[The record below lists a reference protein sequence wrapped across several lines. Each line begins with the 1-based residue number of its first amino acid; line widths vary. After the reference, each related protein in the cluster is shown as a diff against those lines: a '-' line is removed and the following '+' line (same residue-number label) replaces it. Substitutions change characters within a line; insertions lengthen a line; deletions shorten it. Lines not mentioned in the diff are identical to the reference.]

1 MIYDDVPGRDNLLKW
16 MERHLQY
23 NTWRKTREQTGNGYM
38 MLYGNHETC
47 RNHEKLGHCIAHTFA
62 KYSIVPV
69 KVNKYYMEMWWN
81 VVCVSVFLDLL
92 AQQLQFYS
100 WNGRHAT
107 IQEQTMITM
116 GCQPCTVWSVVPP
129 HIQIYIYACQS
140 ESSPHIPNSIYWIFV
155 SMFCHIWFIAFP
167 DYFYVCFSQ
176 ISTYMGGS
184 VVGISRYIPMGVPQ
198 VTMGFVKLC
207 HYVIVIHDDWM
218 IWGYAHDLGTPHNP
232 SYIFLQHVPGSNCSQ
247 SAEAPISA
255 QGPHCKLKAGKP
267 APSVKPKTE
276 DLILMQGI

>member
-1 MIYDDVPGRDNLLKW
+1 
-16 MERHLQY
+16 
-23 NTWRKTREQTGNGYM
+23 
-38 MLYGNHETC
+38 
-47 RNHEKLGHCIAHTFA
+47 
-62 KYSIVPV
+62 
-69 KVNKYYMEMWWN
+69 
-81 VVCVSVFLDLL
+81 
-92 AQQLQFYS
+92 
-100 WNGRHAT
+100 
-107 IQEQTMITM
+107 
-116 GCQPCTVWSVVPP
+116 
-129 HIQIYIYACQS
+129 
-140 ESSPHIPNSIYWIFV
+140 
-155 SMFCHIWFIAFP
+155 
-167 DYFYVCFSQ
+167 
-176 ISTYMGGS
+176 MGGS

>member
-129 HIQIYIYACQS
+129 HIQIYIYICLSIWIITPHS
-140 ESSPHIPNSIYWIFV
+140 EFHILNFCFHVLSYLIHSVSRLLLRMFLADFHIYGWQCRWNI
-155 SMFCHIWFIAFP
+155 
-167 DYFYVCFSQ
+167 Q
-176 ISTYMGGS
+176 IYSYG
-184 VVGISRYIPMGVPQ
+184 
-198 VTMGFVKLC
+198 
-207 HYVIVIHDDWM
+207 
-218 IWGYAHDLGTPHNP
+218 GTPSHHG
-232 SYIFLQHVPGSNCSQ
+232 FR
-247 SAEAPISA
+247 
-255 QGPHCKLKAGKP
+255 
-267 APSVKPKTE
+267 
-276 DLILMQGI
+276 

>member
-23 NTWRKTREQTGNGYM
+23 NTWIKTRKQTGNCYM

-92 AQQLQFYS
+92 ALQLQFYS

-129 HIQIYIYACQS
+129 HIQKYICLSIWIITPHS
-140 ESSPHIPNSIYWIFV
+140 EIHILNLCFHV
-155 SMFCHIWFIAFP
+155 FHVWFIVFP

-176 ISTYMGGS
+176 ISTYMGS
-184 VVGISRYIPMGVPQ
+184 EVVGIVQIYSFPKSWGYPKSPWVSLNY
-198 VTMGFVKLC
+198 VTMSLLSMTTGWF
-207 HYVIVIHDDWM
+207 
-218 IWGYAHDLGTPHNP
+218 GGTP
-232 SYIFLQHVPGSNCSQ
+232 I
-247 SAEAPISA
+247 
-255 QGPHCKLKAGKP
+255 
-267 APSVKPKTE
+267 T
-276 DLILMQGI
+276 